1 VKLPSIRNPL
11 QAGRRIASP
20 CRIASSRQTLNRDP
34 GSVGVDLNRKAL
46 QEQRMSSSSKQDRT
60 TPHDPLYYAPRRLR
74 ERPRSPQS
82 SFGEAQSELETG
94 LAERRTSIDIAVD
107 NAFYQSLRRPLE
119 PLDEPSALWARRKVL
134 FGAAAIGVLV
144 VAALFFVL
152 MRHPSREPNTAASFA
167 AAVQSMKAAQSQQSA
182 TQTVTPEQSEKLLQQ
197 FMLWR
202 QKNSSAETY
211 Q

>member
-1 VKLPSIRNPL
+1 VPHRFEPTEIEPPPRL
-11 QAGRRIASP
+11 GM
-20 CRIASSRQTLNRDP
+20 
-34 GSVGVDLNRKAL
+34 DLNRKAP
-46 QEQRMSSSSKQDRT
+46 QEQRMSASSKQDPT
-60 TPHDPLYYAPRRLR
+60 TPLDPLYYAPRRLR

-82 SFGEAQSELETG
+82 TFGEAQSELETG
-94 LAERRTSIDIAVD
+94 LAERRTSIDIARD

-119 PLDEPSALWARRKVL
+119 PEVMDEPSALWDRRKVL

-152 MRHPSREPNTAASFA
+152 VLHPAQEPNAAASLA
-167 AAVQSMKAAQSQQSA
+167 AAAQSMKAAQSQQSA

-202 QKNSSAETY
+202 EKNSSAETY

>member
-1 VKLPSIRNPL
+1 MS
-11 QAGRRIASP
+11 
-20 CRIASSRQTLNRDP
+20 ASS
-34 GSVGVDLNRKAL
+34 
-46 QEQRMSSSSKQDRT
+46 EQDRT

-82 SFGEAQSELETG
+82 TFGEAQSKTETG

-119 PLDEPSALWARRKVL
+119 PEVMDTPSALWDRPKVL
-134 FGAAAIGVLV
+134 FGAAAIGVLA
-144 VAALFFVL
+144 VAALFFVRML
-152 MRHPSREPNTAASFA
+152 HPSQEPNAAASFA
-167 AAVQSMKAAQSQQSA
+167 AAVQSMKAAQSQQGA

-202 QKNSSAETY
+202 QKNGSAETS

>member
-1 VKLPSIRNPL
+1 MS
-11 QAGRRIASP
+11 
-20 CRIASSRQTLNRDP
+20 ASS
-34 GSVGVDLNRKAL
+34 
-46 QEQRMSSSSKQDRT
+46 EQDRT

-82 SFGEAQSELETG
+82 TFGEAQSESETG
-94 LAERRTSIDIAVD
+94 LAERRTSIDVARD

-119 PLDEPSALWARRKVL
+119 PEVMDEPSALWDRRKVL
-134 FGAAAIGVLV
+134 FGGAAIGVLAV
-144 VAALFFVL
+144 ALFFVL
-152 MRHPSREPNTAASFA
+152 MLHPSQEPNAAASFA
-167 AAVQSMKAAQSQQSA
+167 AAAQSMKAAQSQRSA

-202 QKNSSAETY
+202 QKNSSAETS

>member
-1 VKLPSIRNPL
+1 
-11 QAGRRIASP
+11 
-20 CRIASSRQTLNRDP
+20 
-34 GSVGVDLNRKAL
+34 
-46 QEQRMSSSSKQDRT
+46 MSASSKQDRT
-60 TPHDPLYYAPRRLR
+60 TPHDPLHYAPRRLH

-82 SFGEAQSELETG
+82 TLGEAQSELEAG
-94 LAERRTSIDIAVD
+94 LVERGTSIDIAHG

-119 PLDEPSALWARRKVL
+119 PEAMDKPSAEWGRSKVL

-152 MRHPSREPNTAASFA
+152 VLHPSQEPNAAASLA
-167 AAVQSMKAAQSQQSA
+167 AAAQSMTAAQSRQSA
-182 TQTVTPEQSEKLLQQ
+182 TQTVTSEESEKLLQQ

-202 QKNSSAETY
+202 QKNSSAETH